1 MTAPG
6 EQIVEFYRRIRENNR
21 TEHERIMTE
30 IFRMGLSEEAVS
42 KQVAAACERLK
53 KSTAQQIEMTLS
65 FSLRPLYDA
74 GAAMEWAFYIVN
86 EAGRVLDFSKGY
98 HQEAAESLT
107 LYYRNEDKVVRL
119 ALAHIG
125 SMFPEWKIEP
135 CRLAVDAATGFPELR
150 FGLMRSLV

>member
-6 EQIVEFYRRIRENNR
+6 EQIVEFYRRIREHNKA
-21 TEHERIMTE
+21 EHEKIMTE
-30 IFRMGLSEEAVS
+30 IFKTGLSEEAVS
-42 KQVAAACERLK
+42 KQVVAACERLK

-74 GAAMEWAFYIVN
+74 GGAMEWAFYIVN
-86 EAGRVLDFSKGY
+86 EAGRVLDFSKGFQ
-98 HQEAAESLT
+98 QEAAELLT

-135 CRLAVDAATGFPELR
+135 CRLTVDPATGFPELR